1 MGTQQNQSATGD
13 FHRIVVENIPLIDVR
28 APVEYNAGA
37 FPGAV
42 NLPLMDDE
50 DRHLVGL
57 CYKQH
62 GKEAAF
68 ALAFKRVSG
77 SIKDQR
83 VSSWQRFYHEN
94 PNAIFYCFRGGMRS
108 KTAQQWLGEL
118 TGEEVIRLQGG
129 YKAFR
134 RFLIESL
141 KPENVSATP
150 VILGGR
156 TGTGKTLLLQQ
167 IDSSVDL
174 EKLANHRGS
183 TFGCHLSPQPSQIDF
198 ENRLA
203 YGLIQHGQKGYR
215 NLVLEDEGS
224 YIGARYIPHELV
236 RYFKRDSMV
245 LLESEMAERVELT
258 FKEYVI
264 DAQREYIAKYESE
277 KGLSQW
283 FDFMMSRLHR
293 IRKRLGGVR
302 LKKTRELITEGHRL
316 QLETGDP
323 SYHKNWIELLLRDYY
338 DPMYD
343 YQIEKSG
350 RNIEFKGVYAEVL
363 EYLKTL
369 EKDYL

>member
-83 VSSWQRFYHEN
+83 VSSWQRYFQDN
-94 PNAIFYCFRGGMRS
+94 PNAIIYCFRGGMRS
-108 KTAQQWLGEL
+108 KTTQQWLSDHTRVEIL
-118 TGEEVIRLQGG
+118 RLQGG

-141 KPENVSATP
+141 RPENVFATP

-167 IDSSVDL
+167 VANSIDL
-174 EKLANHRGS
+174 ENLANHRGS
-183 TFGCHLSPQPSQIDF
+183 TFGGHLSPQPTQIDF

-203 YGLIQHGQKGYR
+203 YGLIHHGHKGYR
-215 NLVLEDEGS
+215 YLILEDEGS
-224 YIGARYIPHELV
+224 YIGARYIPHELAY
-236 RYFKRDSMV
+236 YFKRDSMV
-245 LLESEMAERVELT
+245 LLESEMDERIKLT
-258 FKEYVI
+258 YEEYVI
-264 DAQREYIAKYESE
+264 DAQREYIAKYDGEN
-277 KGLSQW
+277 GLTQW

-302 LKKTRELITEGHRL
+302 MKKTTELITEGHRL
-316 QLETGDP
+316 QLESGDP

-350 RNIEFKGVYAEVL
+350 RKIEFKGVYADVL

-369 EKDYL
+369 EKHHL